1 MAFISLSTG
10 KLHKKAKIKKLKNF
24 LIGYVGKF
32 YRTFAQ
38 NIDSSV
44 NENFS
49 CKLPTMH
56 KYHQKM
62 FKNIFW

>member
-10 KLHKKAKIKKLKNF
+10 KLHKKAKTKKLKNF
-24 LIGYVGKF
+24 PVGYVGKF
-32 YRTFAQ
+32 YRNFGQ

-49 CKLPTMH
+49 CKIA
-56 KYHQKM
+56 
-62 FKNIFW
+62 NDA

>member
-44 NENFS
+44 NENCQRCINTIRRCSKISFGD
-49 CKLPTMH
+49 
-56 KYHQKM
+56 
-62 FKNIFW
+62 

>member
-44 NENFS
+44 NKNFS
-49 CKLPTMH
+49 CKIA
-56 KYHQKM
+56 
-62 FKNIFW
+62 NDA